1 MYCVHACRYIHITYK
16 KLSLYVFQVFN
27 LNFHEVFS
35 VVSDV
40 NSILSMVFNSVTDEL
55 ITGGTGGVIKVS
67 LDDINSYTLK
77 NTINA

>member
-1 MYCVHACRYIHITYK
+1 M
-16 KLSLYVFQVFN
+16 FN

>member
-1 MYCVHACRYIHITYK
+1 M
-16 KLSLYVFQVFN
+16 FN

-55 ITGGTGGVIKVS
+55 ITGGVIKVS
-67 LDDINSYTLK
+67 LDDNSYTLSLF
-77 NTINA
+77 